1 MIVSAVLG
9 AVSQGGD
16 LFESW
21 IKRYLNVKDS
31 SNLIPGH
38 GGIFDRMDALL
49 AVAPIVVLILA
60 FVCPG
65 LDFWG

>member
-21 IKRYLNVKDS
+21 IKRFLNVKDS

-38 GGIFDRMDALL
+38 GGIMDRFDSILFTAPLVYYIILL
-49 AVAPIVVLILA
+49 FIV
-60 FVCPG
+60 
-65 LDFWG
+65 